1 MTFVETELHHSCCGR
16 HGLSEG
22 NMLGEFK
29 GFFSLGLE
37 EWEFLEQT
45 FSEAALWKLLG
56 IQEHLWR
63 EELMEH

>member
-1 MTFVETELHHSCCGR
+1 MAYQEETCWVNL
-16 HGLSEG
+16 
-22 NMLGEFK
+22 K
-29 GFFSLGLE
+29 GFFSLDLE

-45 FSEAALWKLLG
+45 FSEAGLWELLG